1 MLYHSIFCLIIY
13 LFGSS
18 CAISRFLIAL
28 SGFILR
34 EQPSGCT
41 LCNTFLHSWTE
52 GGSWFPLMFL
62 CVDHVC
68 GFEDMRICGFT
79 QDRGDVF
86 DWTRQNH
93 LSQNPKRSVNTGPDT
108 DRSGTKEGKNT
119 NLFLPTIRIWRET
132 LFYSVQMYFI
142 ALFQTPNMTVW
153 PILRKLILFY
163 FILFYFYVC
172 IIIIYFCES
181 FCPLKNLVVTRFILS
196 VYNKGYYMY
205 IETSRPRQAG
215 DRARLLSPL
224 YNVTAARGPTGTTRT
239 PYCVSFYYH
248 MNGKHIGEPGLNSHS
263 S

>member
-1 MLYHSIFCLIIY
+1 MCAGLRTWGYVGSLKTAVMCL
-13 LFGSS
+13 
-18 CAISRFLIAL
+18 
-28 SGFILR
+28 
-34 EQPSGCT
+34 
-41 LCNTFLHSWTE
+41 
-52 GGSWFPLMFL
+52 
-62 CVDHVC
+62 
-68 GFEDMRICGFT
+68 
-79 QDRGDVF
+79 
-86 DWTRQNH
+86 
-93 LSQNPKRSVNTGPDT
+93 TGPDRT
-108 DRSGTKEGKNT
+108 ISHRTPNGQLIQGRIQTGVGPKKVKIHT

-163 FILFYFYVC
+163 FCMYYYYLFY
-172 IIIIYFCES
+172 ES
-181 FCPLKNLVVTRFILS
+181 FCPLKNLVVTCFILS

-263 S
+263 EKDKNI